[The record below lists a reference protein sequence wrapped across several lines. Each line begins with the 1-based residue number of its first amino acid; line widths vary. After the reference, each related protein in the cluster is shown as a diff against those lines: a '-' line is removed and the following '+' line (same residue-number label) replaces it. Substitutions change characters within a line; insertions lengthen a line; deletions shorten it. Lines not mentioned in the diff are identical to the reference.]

1 MAPNFKDAARPLVH
15 HVLGVGLRPRA
26 LAQLHDHPIFRLVP
40 IAPDVLVSPATAH
53 TVISSSSS
61 GSGRVFAL
69 RPARSIGLS
78 ISALWRAVK
87 LPKKSAPAGSPFGGF
102 LCGAPLPPFPPVFF
116 LFSPSPPPGGR
127 A

>member
-78 ISALWRAVK
+78 ISALWRSMM
-87 LPKKSAPAGSPFGGF
+87 LPKKNARASSPFVGF
-102 LCGAPLPPFPPVFF
+102 LRASPRRPLPPFFCLSLP
-116 LFSPSPPPGGR
+116 LH
-127 A
+127 